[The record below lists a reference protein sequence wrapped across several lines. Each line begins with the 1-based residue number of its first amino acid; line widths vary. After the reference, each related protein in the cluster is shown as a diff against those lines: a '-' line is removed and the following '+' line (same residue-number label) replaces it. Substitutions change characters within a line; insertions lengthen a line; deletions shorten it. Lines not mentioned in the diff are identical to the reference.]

1 MSSGTAVVGQTML
14 ECKTPTFCKRN
25 ETMKFARNVASLVT
39 TASLLAIAGVAF
51 CQQTYPTR
59 PIRIISPYA
68 PGGGNTI
75 MARLV
80 AQKLTEAWGHQVIV
94 DNRPGGN
101 TIIGTELTAR
111 ATPDG
116 YTFLLAGSSHVL
128 TPLLLKTPYDP
139 IKDFA
144 PVGTVGKQENIMA
157 ASPSA
162 PFNDLRQ
169 LIAFAKSKPGQL
181 NYATYGAGTSSHLS
195 TELFCQLAG
204 IRMQHIPYKGA
215 GPAITELL
223 GGQVQVFLST
233 PAPVIPHI
241 QSGRLKGIAI
251 SGEHRAP
258 AVPNLPTFAEAGL
271 PGFESKGWYGLVAP
285 AAAPRPIV
293 DKVSAEMARFLAAPD
308 IKKFLN
314 AQGVEPFISTSEQFA
329 ALMKSDNAKWIR
341 VIKGSNIKL
350 EN

>member
-1 MSSGTAVVGQTML
+1 
-14 ECKTPTFCKRN
+14 
-25 ETMKFARNVASLVT
+25 MKFIFTGSRLVLAAVTLACASA
-39 TASLLAIAGVAF
+39 ASG
-51 CQQTYPTR
+51 QQTYPTR

-80 AQKLTEAWGHQVIV
+80 GQKLTEAWGQQVIV

-116 YTFLLAGSSHVL
+116 YTYMLAGSGHAL

-144 PVGTVGKQENIMA
+144 PVGTVGKQENIMVA
-157 ASPSA
+157 GPSV
-162 PFNDLRQ
+162 PFNDLQ
-169 LIAFAKSKPGQL
+169 QMIAVAKAKPGQL
-181 NYATYGAGTSSHLS
+181 NYATYGSGTTSHLA
-195 TELFCQLAG
+195 TELFCMLTG

-233 PAPVIPHI
+233 PSPVIPHI
-241 QSGRLKGIAI
+241 QAGKLKGLAI
-251 SGEHRAP
+251 SGEQRSA
-258 AVPNLPTFAEAGL
+258 AVPNVPTFAEAGVR
-271 PGFESKGWYGLVAP
+271 GFEAKGWYGVVAP
-285 AAAPRPIV
+285 AATPRPIV

-308 IKKFLN
+308 VKKLLN
-314 AQGVEPFISTSEQFA
+314 SLGVEPLISTPEQFG
-329 ALMKSDNAKWIR
+329 ALIRSDNAKWAK
-341 VIKGSNIKL
+341 VIQSTQIKL
-350 EN
+350 EH

>member
-1 MSSGTAVVGQTML
+1 
-14 ECKTPTFCKRN
+14 
-25 ETMKFARNVASLVT
+25 MKFAR
-39 TASLLAIAGVAF
+39 TAACLLTSGWLLAVAGEAF
-51 CQQTYPTR
+51 CQQSYPTR

-75 MARLV
+75 MARMV
-80 AQKLTEAWGHQVIV
+80 AHKLTEAWGQQVIV

-116 YTFLLAGSSHVL
+116 YTFMLAGSGHVL

-144 PVGTVGKQENIMA
+144 PVGTVGKQENIMV

-162 PFNDLRQ
+162 PFNDLQQ
-169 LIAFAKSKPGQL
+169 LIAVAKTKPGQL
-181 NYATYGAGTSSHLS
+181 NYATYGTGTSSHLA
-195 TELFCQLAG
+195 TELFCQMTG

-233 PAPVIPHI
+233 PAPVIPQI
-241 QSGRLKGIAI
+241 QSGKLKGIAI
-251 SGEHRAP
+251 SGEHRAA
-258 AVPNLPTFAEAGL
+258 AVPNLPTFTEAGL
-271 PGFESKGWYGLVAP
+271 PGFEAKGWYGVVAP
-285 AAAPRPIV
+285 AATPMPIV
-293 DKVSAEMARFLAAPD
+293 EKVSAEMAKFLAAPD
-308 IKKFLN
+308 IKKMLN
-314 AQGVEPFISTSEQFA
+314 AQGVDPFISTPEQFA
-329 ALMKSDNAKWIR
+329 ALMKSDTAKWLK
-341 VIKGSNIKL
+341 VLKTTNIKL

>member
-1 MSSGTAVVGQTML
+1 MKHFFTAVG
-14 ECKTPTFCKRN
+14 
-25 ETMKFARNVASLVT
+25 A
-39 TASLLAIAGVAF
+39 LLCACTLALPSPADA
-51 CQQTYPTR
+51 QANYPTR

-75 MARLV
+75 MARMV
-80 AQKLTEAWGHQVIV
+80 GQKLTEAWGQQVIV

-116 YTFLLAGSSHVL
+116 YTFMLAGSGHVL

-144 PVGTVGKQENIMA
+144 PVGTVGKQENIMV

-162 PFNDLRQ
+162 PFNDLKQ
-169 LIAFAKSKPGQL
+169 MIEVAKAKPGQL
-181 NYATYGAGTSSHLS
+181 NYATYGSGTTSHLA
-195 TELFCQLAG
+195 TELFCLITG

-233 PAPVIPHI
+233 PSPVIPQI
-241 QSGRLKGIAI
+241 QAGKLKGLAI
-251 SGEHRAP
+251 SGEQRSP
-258 AVPNLPTFAEAGL
+258 AVPNVPTFSEAGVS
-271 PGFESKGWYGLVAP
+271 GFEAKGWYGVVAP
-285 AAAPRPIV
+285 AATPRAIV
-293 DKVSAEMARFLAAPD
+293 DKVSNEMAKFLVSAD
-308 IKKFLN
+308 IKKVLN
-314 AQGVEPFISTSEQFA
+314 AQGVEPLVSTPEQFG
-329 ALMKSDNAKWIR
+329 ALMRADTAKW
-341 VIKGSNIKL
+341 VKVLKSTPVKL